1 MTKVLTIKEL
11 ESRFTSA
18 QQSLSEIKSRIESGT
33 ETANDYE
40 QGLLLHNAVG
50 FYKKQLSTAY
60 IKILIDVFPCFKGNA
75 LYEDTIISLIGQLG
89 LEILRET
96 GTIESCGYTANGKL
110 YTY

>member
-1 MTKVLTIKEL
+1 MDITVKEFEQRL
-11 ESRFTSA
+11 GNA
-18 QQSLSEIKSRIESGT
+18 QQNLEEIKSRIESGT
-33 ETANDYE
+33 ETVTDYE

-60 IKILIDVFPCFKGNA
+60 INTLLEFFPHFKGNA
-75 LYEDTIISLIGQLG
+75 LYEDTIASLVGQLG

-96 GTIESCGYTANGKL
+96 GIIESCGCTANGKL